1 MRTLVPALLLACG
14 WWLWTSAA
22 ANAQG
27 LDVQLETLAGQNLR
41 GQMTGIAAGGVLQG
55 TGWGSE
61 LNLSLVSL
69 IDFGRPLQSRPEG
82 SLALQLAGGGQIWIR
97 SPRTAEEQL
106 LFESNSVQG
115 GIPLEAVTAIVW
127 KDNDRV
133 AAAIAAPLSDN
144 DQVLV
149 ETPEG
154 TVVVAGLLEGLTADK
169 VQVNYQDKSRTIGL
183 EKVLAIVPASVG
195 STSPASGSNRARLLL
210 VDGSMVNGQLESLNP
225 DAWILKLPNGSSIQG
240 ATATLSR
247 IEIASDRQA
256 FLSDLTPLESEQR
269 VLFGQPRDWTRD
281 QSLGGGSLRLRR
293 QTGTEPV
300 TFRKG
305 LGMRATTRV
314 VFANQGEFNRLVAEV
329 GLDPELGL
337 QGDCEVVIRG
347 DGIELWKRRLQA
359 SQPVEQVDLEIGG
372 YRKIELS
379 VQSGEQFDLGD
390 FVNWC
395 NPRMLKL
402 EK

>member
-1 MRTLVPALLLACG
+1 MRSLFPAL
-14 WWLWTSAA
+14 WLVSGCLWVSSWLG
-22 ANAQG
+22 AQG
-27 LDVQLETLAGQNLR
+27 PEVQLETLAGQSLR
-41 GQMTGIAAGGVLQG
+41 GQLNGISEGGVLQG

-61 LNLSLVSL
+61 LSLSLVSL
-69 IDFGRPLQSRPEG
+69 IDFGRPPQSPAEG
-82 SLALQLAGGGQIWIR
+82 TLALKLAGGGQIWIR
-97 SPRTAEEQL
+97 APRTADEQL
-106 LFESNSVQG
+106 LFEANSVQG
-115 GIPLEAVTAIVW
+115 GISLEAVTAIVW
-127 KDNDRV
+127 KNNERV

-169 VQVNYQDKSRTIGL
+169 VQVNYQDKSRTIAL
-183 EKVLAIVPASVG
+183 EKVLAIIPASVG
-195 STSPASGSNRARLLL
+195 STSTASDSNQARLFF
-210 VDGSMVNGQLESLNP
+210 VDGSTVNGQLEALNS
-225 DAWILKLPNGSSIQG
+225 DAWTLKLANGSLIKG
-240 ATATLSR
+240 ANAALAR

-281 QSLGGGSLRLRR
+281 QALNGGALRLRR

-300 TFRKG
+300 SFRKG

-314 VFANQGEFNRLVAEV
+314 VFANEGGFNRLVAEV
-329 GLDPELGL
+329 GLDPELGV

-359 SQPVEQVDLEIGG
+359 SQPVEQIDLEIGG
-372 YRKIELS
+372 YRRIELS
-379 VQSGEQFDLGD
+379 VLSGEQFDLGD